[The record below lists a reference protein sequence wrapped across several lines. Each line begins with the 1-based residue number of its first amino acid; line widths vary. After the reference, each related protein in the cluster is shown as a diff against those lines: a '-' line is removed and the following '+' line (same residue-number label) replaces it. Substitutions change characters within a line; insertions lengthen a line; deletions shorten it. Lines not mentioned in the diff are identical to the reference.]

1 MPSLSEVVLAYLPYL
16 RRYARALTGSQAAG
30 DARVRRCLEGM
41 LADPQ
46 RLDRDADLRVEVFAA
61 FHREC
66 ARLDAAPRPAGH
78 LQGDLVA
85 ASLSALPPLE
95 RQALLL
101 VSLEEFTLDQ
111 AARILD
117 LGADRVGALVAQARA
132 GMGQGPL
139 ADILI
144 IEDDPIIAL
153 DIAGIVRD
161 MGFAVT
167 GVAARRD
174 QAIELAAARRPN
186 LVLADVQLAEGDDGI
201 GTVQE
206 ILRSITVPVVFVTGH
221 PERVLTGEGL
231 EPAFVI
237 SKPYEPGILKTAID
251 QALMPRAQA

>member
-1 MPSLSEVVLAYLPYL
+1 MWNLSEVVLAYLPYL
-16 RRYARALTGSQAAG
+16 RRYARALTGSQAVG
-30 DARVRRCLEGM
+30 DAQVRQCLEGM
-41 LADPQ
+41 LADPAVPS
-46 RLDRDADLRVEVFAA
+46 DDADPRVEVFAA
-61 FHREC
+61 FHRER
-66 ARLDAAPRPAGH
+66 ARLDAAMASARSLADGA
-78 LQGDLVA
+78 VA
-85 ASLSALPPLE
+85 RSLSALPPLE

-101 VSLEEFTLDQ
+101 VSLEEFSIAQ
-111 AARILD
+111 ASRILGLD
-117 LGADRVGALVAQARA
+117 PEHVAMLVAQARA
-132 GMGQGPL
+132 EMGHSPL

-174 QAIELAAARRPN
+174 QAIELATVRQPN
-186 LVLADVQLAEGDDGI
+186 LVLADVQLAEGDDGV

-206 ILRSITVPVVFVTGH
+206 ILRSVSVPVVFVTGH
-221 PERVLTGEGL
+221 PERVLTGNGL

-251 QALMPRAQA
+251 QALMPRVMA